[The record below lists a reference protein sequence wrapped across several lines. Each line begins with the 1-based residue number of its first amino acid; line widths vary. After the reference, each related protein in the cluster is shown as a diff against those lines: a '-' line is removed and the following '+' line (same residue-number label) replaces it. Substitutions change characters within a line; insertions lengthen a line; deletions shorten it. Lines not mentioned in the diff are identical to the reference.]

1 MRVLFVF
8 VAAYIRRDLPSLL
21 LGCSVA
27 TRHLPPLRQG
37 NFAKFTVGGVAQFP
51 NTGRGVNVVVL
62 STSGVVEDTKTSA
75 LMAVVRCSRSASKS
89 EASVFW
95 LFVVCFRRLQ
105 WKIVVLKQAAESD
118 LGW

>member
-1 MRVLFVF
+1 MSILFAATGLVTNSLYPQWHMRVLFVF

-51 NTGRGVNVVVL
+51 NVGRGLNVVVL
-62 STSGVVEDTKTSA
+62 SSSGVVEDTKTSA
-75 LMAVVRCSRSASKS
+75 LMA
-89 EASVFW
+89 
-95 LFVVCFRRLQ
+95 
-105 WKIVVLKQAAESD
+105 
-118 LGW
+118 